1 MRVRKNRRRGDGK
14 ASRRDADEESKRR
27 TERGRPGEGKKRK
40 REKRE
45 HREMEKGSKR
55 KGA

>member
-27 TERGRPGEGKKRK
+27 SERGRPGEEKKRK